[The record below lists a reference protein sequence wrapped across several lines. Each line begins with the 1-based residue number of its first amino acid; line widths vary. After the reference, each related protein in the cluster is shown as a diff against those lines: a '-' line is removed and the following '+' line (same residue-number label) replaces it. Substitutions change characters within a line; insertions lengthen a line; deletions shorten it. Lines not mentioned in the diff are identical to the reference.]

1 MKNMARCLA
10 FVFVFSSLDSF
21 FIKSALA
28 AKEND
33 EDLLKENEHSNNS
46 LLDFKATYNGNFT
59 LLEWRVSGKSNISM
73 YIIEMSNDEEIYEE
87 LSEVKSLKLSNESK
101 NYNFLDNNNLLEDK
115 FYRLRMIDY
124 DGMVSFSPVV
134 MVKVNPLN
142 QLRLFPVPTKNILN
156 IKGYFGKSADIEI
169 KKSDL
174 NGTNFPVYNKNKIAE
189 DHYTIDLSSL
199 KPNNNLIKI
208 SCNGKNASF
217 RILKL

>member
-1 MKNMARCLA
+1 
-10 FVFVFSSLDSF
+10 
-21 FIKSALA
+21 
-28 AKEND
+28 
-33 EDLLKENEHSNNS
+33 
-46 LLDFKATYNGNFT
+46 
-59 LLEWRVSGKSNISM
+59 
-73 YIIEMSNDEEIYEE
+73 MSNDEEIYEE

-169 KKSDL
+169 KISDL

-199 KPNNNLIKI
+199 KPNNYLINI